1 MKDSVKKVKY
11 VEESDL
17 LIKGASE
24 TTENK
29 IKEQKAGFLSLSLG
43 RVLRNLLAGKGA
55 CAGDAIIQAG
65 EVTIRPRQ
73 NFDATSSLTNFEI
86 KIY

>member
-1 MKDSVKKVKY
+1 MKDIVKKVKY

-29 IKEQKAGFLSLSLG
+29 IKE
-43 RVLRNLLAGKGA
+43 
-55 CAGDAIIQAG
+55 
-65 EVTIRPRQ
+65 
-73 NFDATSSLTNFEI
+73 
-86 KIY
+86 

>member
-1 MKDSVKKVKY
+1 MKDIVKKVKY

-29 IKEQKAGFLSLSLG
+29 IK
-43 RVLRNLLAGKGA
+43 
-55 CAGDAIIQAG
+55 
-65 EVTIRPRQ
+65 
-73 NFDATSSLTNFEI
+73 
-86 KIY
+86 